1 MIQNGI
7 CCFTGHRDFERTVTD
22 RQMLIFQKLV
32 DNLIG
37 YGYTTFVAGGALGF
51 DTVAAEYIIK
61 KREEGCN
68 VRLELVLPCADQDVR
83 WSPPQQARYRK
94 ILAAADH
101 TECLNEHYTDGCM
114 YQRNRRMVE
123 KSAVCIAFCQK
134 TYGGSFFT
142 VNYAKEKGLA
152 VYNIPDMEKLLQ

>member
-1 MIQNGI
+1 MTQNRV
-7 CCFTGHRDFERTVTD
+7 CCFTGHRDFEQTVTAKQ
-22 RQMLIFQKLV
+22 RLILEKLI
-32 DNLIG
+32 NNAIACG
-37 YGYTTFVAGGALGF
+37 FTTFVAGGALGF
-51 DTVAAEYIIK
+51 DTAAAEYVLK
-61 KREEGCN
+61 KRREDPR

-83 WSPPQQARYRK
+83 WSPPQKARYRK